1 MISVNEKEPEVPEPL
16 EPPEREKEK
25 TPEKPQK
32 PNIVKDIPKTGDKS
46 LITIWIMLI
55 VTSLL
60 GILAAVKEK
69 Q

>member
-1 MISVNEKEPEVPEPL
+1 MPEPL

-55 VTSLL
+55 VISLL
-60 GILAAVKEK
+60 GILSAAKRKEDENENL
-69 Q
+69 